1 MRFENSILQVV
12 PALEAGGAERTTLEM
27 TRAIVGAGGRALV
40 ATAGGRLAGE
50 IEKAGGQVILMPAAS
65 KNPLVIVAN
74 RARLIRLMRA
84 ENVDLVHARSR
95 APAWSALMAAR
106 AAGVPFV
113 ATYHGAYDARTPI
126 KRFYNSAMARADLVI
141 ANSQFTAAAV
151 RRIYDPGERL
161 VVIAR
166 GADLEEF
173 NPDAISRD
181 RIRAIGEKWRLGE
194 ESGRLV
200 ILLPGRLTD
209 WKGHETAIR
218 AARVL
223 KQEVDTGV
231 FPRFRLIFAGD
242 SQGRRGYAAS
252 LMRMVSEL
260 GLEDVVSAV
269 GHCADMPAAY
279 AVSDIVLSPSTRPEA
294 FGRVAAE
301 AGAMARVCIAA
312 DHGGARETVEAD
324 ITGFLVEPG
333 SHAALADALGRAVLL
348 GGEGRRAMGA
358 RARARISARYS
369 TRAMC
374 DATLAAYRSL
384 LERTKSGNGVGA

>member
-1 MRFENSILQVV
+1 MVEA
-12 PALEAGGAERTTLEM
+12 ALNRERAG
-27 TRAIVGAGGRALV
+27 
-40 ATAGGRLAGE
+40 
-50 IEKAGGQVILMPAAS
+50 S
-65 KNPLVIVAN
+65 
-74 RARLIRLMRA
+74 
-84 ENVDLVHARSR
+84 
-95 APAWSALMAAR
+95 
-106 AAGVPFV
+106 
-113 ATYHGAYDARTPI
+113 
-126 KRFYNSAMARADLVI
+126 
-141 ANSQFTAAAV
+141 V
-151 RRIYDPGERL
+151 RG
-161 VVIAR
+161 
-166 GADLEEF
+166 
-173 NPDAISRD
+173 
-181 RIRAIGEKWRLGE
+181 
-194 ESGRLV
+194 
-200 ILLPGRLTD
+200 
-209 WKGHETAIR
+209 
-218 AARVL
+218 
-223 KQEVDTGV
+223 
-231 FPRFRLIFAGD
+231 
-242 SQGRRGYAAS
+242 AS